1 MQARQTLRC
10 GVLAYVTLAA
20 LWAVPNDSRLV
31 NAVQNQDR
39 PLIRSLLKQHAN
51 VNSAQI
57 DLTTP
62 LMWAAHWNDGET
74 VDLLLAAGA
83 DVKAANRYGI
93 SSLSEAAAN
102 FNGSITVLE
111 KLLKAEANPNTVAQ
125 NNESVLM
132 TLALAGSV
140 DGVKLLLDHGANID
154 ARDASDQETPL
165 MYAVAEGRL
174 PVVKLLISRGAD
186 VNIVAHAL
194 DLPRRINPT
203 TTLANRYTGGFTAL
217 MFAARQDYG
226 ECAKALLDAGADPR
240 VEDRYGMSA
249 LMIAAMNGSFET
261 GALILEK
268 GGDPN
273 DGTLWEVMD
282 FRNFKVDTHVEPR
295 ITSKLDP
302 LEFAKMLLDHG
313 ADQTK
318 PYGKIRTTNRTQGTN
333 LVPPTNT
340 SALDRALEAV
350 DVESVRMMLASAK
363 AHRIKVDPNE
373 VLLAVIRAYSVIVP
387 QVRPG
392 GEELPK
398 MVFRTVT
405 VKDVADAISMTLEY
419 GADVNAVNALG
430 NTPMHLAAQQGADDI
445 IKLLA
450 TQGAKLDVKNKA
462 GLTPV
467 DFALGKG
474 GLLGRRR
481 FQQDQGEPAEK
492 PPVYEGTA
500 ALLRQL
506 IAGPSARNSAPEQK

>member
-1 MQARQTLRC
+1 
-10 GVLAYVTLAA
+10 
-20 LWAVPNDSRLV
+20 
-31 NAVQNQDR
+31 
-39 PLIRSLLKQHAN
+39 
-51 VNSAQI
+51 
-57 DLTTP
+57 
-62 LMWAAHWNDGET
+62 
-74 VDLLLAAGA
+74 
-83 DVKAANRYGI
+83 
-93 SSLSEAAAN
+93 
-102 FNGSITVLE
+102 
-111 KLLKAEANPNTVAQ
+111 
-125 NNESVLM
+125 
-132 TLALAGSV
+132 
-140 DGVKLLLDHGANID
+140 
-154 ARDASDQETPL
+154 
-165 MYAVAEGRL
+165 
-174 PVVKLLISRGAD
+174 
-186 VNIVAHAL
+186 
-194 DLPRRINPT
+194 
-203 TTLANRYTGGFTAL
+203 
-217 MFAARQDYG
+217 
-226 ECAKALLDAGADPR
+226 
-240 VEDRYGMSA
+240 
-249 LMIAAMNGSFET
+249 
-261 GALILEK
+261 
-268 GGDPN
+268 
-273 DGTLWEVMD
+273 
-282 FRNFKVDTHVEPR
+282 
-295 ITSKLDP
+295 
-302 LEFAKMLLDHG
+302 MLLDHG
-313 ADQTK
+313 ADPTK